1 MHRNKNKWRNYKS
14 CHNIT
19 LLLHYITVR
28 LSEKH
33 LHTAGSYAQ
42 GCWWASYRPSRI
54 YIGSMH
60 PSYGFYAIEA
70 IRPNWNQ
77 ELHKTVQKL
86 HRKNYFESIRKIL
99 HSVWIKHRWIW
110 NSPLAQMSLK
120 LSVCIYHQQIEVVC
134 KQQADLTKQRLG
146 LKLPQDT
153 TNYISLIIEAPLWYS
168 TVMKAI
174 SVYTRCVG
182 QLR

>member
-1 MHRNKNKWRNYKS
+1 
-14 CHNIT
+14 
-19 LLLHYITVR
+19 
-28 LSEKH
+28 
-33 LHTAGSYAQ
+33 
-42 GCWWASYRPSRI
+42 
-54 YIGSMH
+54 
-60 PSYGFYAIEA
+60 
-70 IRPNWNQ
+70 
-77 ELHKTVQKL
+77 
-86 HRKNYFESIRKIL
+86 
-99 HSVWIKHRWIW
+99 
-110 NSPLAQMSLK
+110 MSLK